1 MCIQAGAGGRT
12 LPLGATGRF
21 AWRGAW
27 KWRLNGDAGL
37 AGAGAASSE
46 GAVSG
51 LAGGFLGATGSGR
64 VTPICQ
70 MASPHRL
77 RQLLW
82 LREAPPEAFLAV
94 QLRERTPSQPCDRA
108 CRFRAPKMPCVEV
121 GPTVRTR
128 RCHDVA
134 RALSHC
140 RRPARPPESKR
151 ASARLRSLE
160 QAQSSEAGHGSI
172 SDLFSAAARPRK
184 SMAIVAGDRSVAP
197 AAFAGEVPRR
207 SRHQAMAAARS

>member
-1 MCIQAGAGGRT
+1 MSNLVVIGFENEA
-12 LPLGATGRF
+12 
-21 AWRGAW
+21 
-27 KWRLNGDAGL
+27 DAFEMRAALARMQREYLIEMEDAVVVTRDAKGKAQLHQPVSL

-128 RCHDVA
+128 RRASPHVA
-134 RALSHC
+134 RRALLATKVIEASYTSRFAPDCSPIGESRCVAVRLCAGACGC
-140 RRPARPPESKR
+140 R
-151 ASARLRSLE
+151 
-160 QAQSSEAGHGSI
+160 
-172 SDLFSAAARPRK
+172 AAMLP
-184 SMAIVAGDRSVAP
+184 
-197 AAFAGEVPRR
+197 
-207 SRHQAMAAARS
+207 